1 MYHRHPVEVIGVPFG
16 LGGSRPGASLGPD
29 AIRFANLLVELGRL
43 AEVTDAGNVAT
54 RPIGLPTVATQG
66 IRNFETTLD
75 NILQVRD
82 RLSDALG
89 RGVVPVVLGGD
100 HSLSIGTLSAAV
112 AHDPGVGV
120 LWIDAHADLNTPDT
134 SPSMNLHGMT
144 LGAVIRYPCAHSDPE
159 VRRQWERLLSDVVPT
174 PGLQPSRVVW
184 VGLRDLDEGE
194 RKRIIE
200 GDLRRAITMY
210 EVDHFGLEAMME
222 HAAGFLERAGVSRLW
237 VSLDVDV
244 LDPLIAPGTGTGV
257 RGGFNYREMH
267 LLAEFLY
274 ELVGRDTSPF
284 ELAGVDVVEV
294 NPPLDRQNETAR
306 LATEWLCSLFGKRIL
321 PRWA

>member
-1 MYHRHPVEVIGVPFG
+1 MPFG

-29 AIRFANLLVELGRL
+29 AIRFANLVAELGRL
-43 AEVTDAGNVAT
+43 AEVTDSGNVST
-54 RPIGLPTVATQG
+54 RSIGLTTVDGVG
-66 IRNFETTLD
+66 IRNFDAVFE
-75 NILQVRD
+75 NILEVRR
-82 RLSDALG
+82 RLESIIA

-100 HSLSIGTLSAAV
+100 HSLSIGTLSAA
-112 AHDPGVGV
+112 AGHDPDLGV

-134 SPSMNLHGMT
+134 SPSMNLHGMG
-144 LGAVIRYPCAHSDPE
+144 LGAATRLQCEDGDEVIRS
-159 VRRQWERLLSDVVPT
+159 QWARLLSEVVPKN
-174 PGLQPSRVVW
+174 GLQSARIVW
-184 VGLRDLDEGE
+184 IGLRDLDEAE
-194 RKRIIE
+194 RRRLIT
-200 GDLRRAITMY
+200 GDIRRAVTMY

-222 HAAGFLERAGVSRLW
+222 HAAGFLERAGVTRLW

-267 LLAEFLY
+267 LLAEFLH
-274 ELVGRDTSPF
+274 ELVGHDTSPF
-284 ELAGVDVVEV
+284 DLAGVDVVEV

>member
-1 MYHRHPVEVIGVPFG
+1 VPFG

-29 AIRFANLLVELGRL
+29 AIRFANLVGELGRL

-54 RPIGLPTVATQG
+54 RPIGLPSVDGRG
-66 IRNFETTLD
+66 IRNFDAAFE
-75 NILQVRD
+75 NILRVRE
-82 RLSDALG
+82 RLASTIA

-112 AHDPGVGV
+112 GHVAGIGA

-134 SPSMNLHGMT
+134 SPSMNLHGMS
-144 LGAVIRYPCAHSDPE
+144 LAAVMRLPCESGDDTMRSQWARILSEAVPE
-159 VRRQWERLLSDVVPT
+159 QALKPN
-174 PGLQPSRVVW
+174 RVVW
-184 VGLRDLDEGE
+184 IGLRDLDEAE
-194 RKRIIE
+194 RLRLVE
-200 GDLRRAITMY
+200 GDVRRAVTMY

-222 HAAGFLERAGVSRLW
+222 HAAGFLERAGVTRLW

-284 ELAGVDVVEV
+284 DLAGVDVVEV

>member
-29 AIRFANLLVELGRL
+29 AIRFANLLTELGRL
-43 AEVTDAGNVAT
+43 TNVTDAGNIAS
-54 RPIGLPTVATQG
+54 RPIGLATGAAHG
-66 IRNFETTLD
+66 IRNFEPTLA
-75 NILQVRD
+75 NILQVRG
-82 RLSDALG
+82 RLVDTLG

-100 HSLSIGTLSAAV
+100 HSLSVGTLSAAITL
-112 AHDPGVGV
+112 DPGVGV
-120 LWIDAHADLNTPDT
+120 LWIDAHADMNTPDT
-134 SPSMNLHGMT
+134 SPSMNLHGMA
-144 LGAVIRYPCAHSDPE
+144 LGALTRYPCEHTDPE
-159 VRRQWERLLSDVVPT
+159 VRRQWERLLDEVVPE
-174 PGLQPSRVVW
+174 PGLQPGRVVW
-184 VGLRDLDEGE
+184 FGLRDLDEGE

-222 HAAGFLERAGVSRLW
+222 HAAGFLERVGVTRLW

-257 RGGFNYREMH
+257 RGGLNYREMH

-274 ELVGRDTSPF
+274 ELMGRETSPF
-284 ELAGVDVVEV
+284 DLVGVDVVEV

>member
-1 MYHRHPVEVIGVPFG
+1 MYHRHPVEVVGVPFG

-29 AIRFANLLVELGRL
+29 AIRFANLIAELGRL
-43 AEVTDAGNVAT
+43 AEVTDAGNIAS
-54 RPIGLPTVATQG
+54 RPIGVPAAATHG
-66 IRNFETTLD
+66 IRNFEPTLH
-75 NILQVRD
+75 NIIQVRD
-82 RLSDALG
+82 RLSDTLA
-89 RGVVPVVLGGD
+89 RGFVPVVLGGD

-112 AHDPGVGV
+112 AHDPDVAV

-144 LGAVIRYPCAHSDPE
+144 LGALMRYSCEHGATE
-159 VRRQWERLLSDVVPT
+159 ARAQWDRVLDEVVPQ
-174 PGLQPSRVVW
+174 PGIQPGRVIW
-184 VGLRDLDEGE
+184 FGLRDLDDGE
-194 RKRIIE
+194 RQRLIE

-222 HAAGFLERAGVSRLW
+222 HAAGYLERAGVSRLW

-274 ELVGRDTSPF
+274 ELIGRDTSPF

>member
-1 MYHRHPVEVIGVPFG
+1 MPFG

-29 AIRFANLLVELGRL
+29 AIRFANLVGELGRL

-54 RPIGLPTVATQG
+54 RPIGLPSVDGRG
-66 IRNFETTLD
+66 IRNFDAAFENVLR
-75 NILQVRD
+75 VRE
-82 RLSDALG
+82 RSANTIA

-112 AHDPGVGV
+112 AHDAGIGA

-134 SPSMNLHGMT
+134 SPSMNLHGMS
-144 LGAVIRYPCAHSDPE
+144 LGAAMRLPCESEDETMRSQWGRILSEAVPE
-159 VRRQWERLLSDVVPT
+159 QALEPN
-174 PGLQPSRVVW
+174 RVVW
-184 VGLRDLDEGE
+184 IGLRDLDEAE
-194 RKRIIE
+194 RRRLVE
-200 GDLRRAITMY
+200 GDIRRAVTMY

-222 HAAGFLERAGVSRLW
+222 HAAGFLERAGVTRLW

-284 ELAGVDVVEV
+284 DLAGVDVVEV